1 MEHLLLVTKHGSE
14 VSPAMHCLHV
24 AQQPLWAAAWG
35 GVDLSKGRGEGH
47 SSVLRERVVPKDR
60 VGSKG
65 GGWRESLVGRRINSK
80 GDDHPE
86 GIGLAPGQG
95 VSPWGEG

>member
-1 MEHLLLVTKHGSE
+1 MGWTCPKAGESVVVQS
-14 VSPAMHCLHV
+14 S
-24 AQQPLWAAAWG
+24 
-35 GVDLSKGRGEGH
+35 GRG
-47 SSVLRERVVPKDR
+47 SSPRDR

-65 GGWRESLVGRRINSK
+65 GGWRKSLLGRRINSK